1 MNKLSVKHGVLFYG
15 GWPVAATSVDDGLS
29 KFLNWLTPKKP
40 CLLLAHNAKGFD
52 AKHLMRA
59 FTSCGKVDEFCQI
72 AIGFSDTLPAFRELY
87 PTRKSYSHE
96 NLAKALLNETYNA
109 HSALD
114 DSVVLQKL
122 STTLSDAVLIKH
134 SFSNVWLQDYIVYL
148 SQKSKALKS
157 LQPLIHLHVISKG
170 IADKISAFGL
180 SQQHLQLAF

>member
-1 MNKLSVKHGVLFYG
+1 M
-15 GWPVAATSVDDGLS
+15 DDGLS

-87 PTRKSYSHE
+87 PARKSYNQE
-96 NLAKALLNETYNA
+96 NLAKDLVDETCNGQ
-109 HSALD
+109 SALD

-122 STTLSDAVLIKH
+122 ITALSDAVLIKH

-157 LQPLIHLHVISKG
+157 LQPLIHLHAISK
-170 IADKISAFGL
+170 ALLTKFL
-180 SQQHLQLAF
+180 PLV